1 MDSKTA
7 RNLLCFLG
15 GFLGWF
21 LVNTLLLK
29 ILKVSIPDK
38 HILDQPLL
46 TIWVMILG
54 VNIAV
59 LITLMIIKKTR
70 WISSG
75 MLTAM
80 LANLIFTLVF
90 FSPAKARWLIPV
102 MHLVTNDKIIATI
115 KPTPSAGVTY
125 QIIGAHMGGD
135 GRVNS
140 ANCQAFG
147 WVTVPGQQEIDLT
160 IRILADGQEIAQ
172 AVANQFQEDLQGTE
186 ECPDGNCKFTVDLWE
201 LIPPDSAHEILV
213 QVQDPQ
219 TGSWLDVSNS
229 PQKIACLRTDA
240 YSEVVTQK
248 PALPTYTLEP
258 TTGSTPEP
266 GIVSGQNRVKFQ
278 SGNKYLIVEFLS
290 DDLVHFEISIYGSGR
305 PIEQPVYTSPMI
317 AKKDYPGPSSLEHD
331 GERVLETPDLRIE
344 VDQQNLCI
352 SATDKTKDPD
362 LVLTTICP
370 LNLDQSWKGITLTP
384 ESFTHV
390 YGLGQQFLQPGNSE
404 GDWVGRVRSSG
415 GEMGNAMASW
425 NGGAVGNT
433 QFPIAYFTGRGTDSY
448 ALFMDN
454 IYKQNWDFT
463 TAPWKAEMWGNWLRF
478 YIMTGPDLQDLRQD
492 YMDLVGHPLVPPKK
506 MFGLWISEYGYDN
519 WSEMKDKLRTL
530 HQKKFPV
537 DGFVLDLQWFGGIQS
552 GSDNS
557 SMGSLTW
564 DTANFPSPA
573 TEISRLRED
582 EGIGIM
588 VIEESYISKN
598 LDEHADLESRDY
610 LARECQACGA
620 VYLTNNPWWGKG
632 GMIDWS
638 NPSAGEY
645 WHDTKREPLIEDGV
659 IAHWTDL
666 GEPEMYDPRGWYWGI
681 EGDYLPLHEHW
692 DIHNLYNFFWSRSI
706 YEGYLRNGH
715 TNRPFILSRS
725 GSPGSQRYGV
735 SMWSGDIGSNLSSLA
750 THMNAQLHMS
760 MSGIDY
766 YGSDIGGFH
775 RGALDGNLN
784 EMYTQWFANG
794 MAFDIPGRAH
804 TENLCNC
811 KETAPDRIGDL
822 KSNLANLRQRYEFSP
837 YYYSLSHRAYLFG
850 EPLLPPLV
858 YYFQDDP
865 EVREMGHEK
874 MIGRDLLAAIVAAY
888 GEKERQVYL
897 PAGDWINYHTNQWFH
912 SSGEWF
918 GPFPTQ
924 INGIFRLP
932 LFARAGAILPQMF
945 VDEKTMNILG
955 KRIDVTLRN
964 ELIIQVYADE
974 AASSFTL
981 YEDDGETIAYQ
992 NGEVR
997 STLLTQEE
1005 DEARII
1011 VTIEEAIGTYPGA
1024 PDERAN
1030 VVKLIAEETELDGL
1044 YSQVTRVLLNGKELP
1059 QFNTQAE
1066 FDASPSGW
1074 YHAGNYLILAKSESM
1089 PVTEKKTFEFLKTT
1103 P

>member
-1 MDSKTA
+1 M
-7 RNLLCFLG
+7 
-15 GFLGWF
+15 
-21 LVNTLLLK
+21 
-29 ILKVSIPDK
+29 
-38 HILDQPLL
+38 
-46 TIWVMILG
+46 
-54 VNIAV
+54 
-59 LITLMIIKKTR
+59 
-70 WISSG
+70 
-75 MLTAM
+75 
-80 LANLIFTLVF
+80 
-90 FSPAKARWLIPV
+90 IPV
-102 MHLVTNDKIIATI
+102 SNLVLRSRTPATVEAS
-115 KPTPSAGVTY
+115 PTALAPY
-125 QIIGAHMGGD
+125 QITGAHVGGD

-147 WVTVPGQQEIDLT
+147 WAAIPDQPEIDLK
-160 IRILADGQEIAQ
+160 IRILSDGNQIAQ
-172 AVANQFQEDLQGTE
+172 SIADNYQEDLEGTA
-186 ECPDGNCKFTVDLWE
+186 ECPDGTCGFAVELWTI
-201 LIPPDSAHEILV
+201 IPPDSAHEILV
-213 QVQDPQ
+213 QVQDPH
-219 TGSWLDVSNS
+219 TGEWLDLSS
-229 PQKIACLRTDA
+229 PSKKIACLKTDTYA
-240 YSEVVTQK
+240 QAVTEK
-248 PALPTYTLEP
+248 PALPTYTPEP
-258 TTGSTPEP
+258 TAINKTAP

-278 SGNKYLIVEFLS
+278 SGNRYLIVEFLS
-290 DDLVHFEISIYGSGR
+290 DDLVHFEISLYGMGSS
-305 PIEQPVYTSPMI
+305 IEQPIYTSPMI
-317 AKKDYPGPSSLEHD
+317 NKKDYTGPSSLEQA
-331 GERVLETPDLRIE
+331 GEGVWETPDLRIK

-352 SATDKTKDPD
+352 NAIDKTKNPD
-362 LVLTTICP
+362 LVLTTVCP
-370 LNLDQSWKGITLTP
+370 FNLDQSWKGITLTP

-390 YGLGQQFLQPGNSE
+390 YGLGQQFLQPGTSD
-404 GDWVGRVRSSG
+404 GDWVGRVRSPG
-415 GEMGNAMASW
+415 GEMGNAMDSW
-425 NGGAVGNT
+425 NGGWVGNT
-433 QFPIAYFTGRGTDSY
+433 QFPIAYFAGRGTDSY

-454 IYKQNWDFT
+454 LYKQNWDFT
-463 TAPWKAEMWGNWLRF
+463 ATPWKAEMWGNWLRF
-478 YIMTGPDLQDLRQD
+478 YLMTGPDLQDLRQD

-519 WSEMKDKLRTL
+519 WSELKGKLRTL
-530 HQKKFPV
+530 RQEQFPV
-537 DGFVLDLQWFGGIQS
+537 DGFVLDLQWFGGVQS

-564 DTANFPSPA
+564 DLEKFPAPE
-573 TEISRLRED
+573 TQISQLRED

-598 LDEHADLESRDY
+598 LAEHADLENRGY

-620 VYLTNNPWWGKG
+620 VYLESNPWWGKG

-645 WHDTKREPLIEDGV
+645 WHDTRREPLIEDGV
-659 IAHWTDL
+659 IGHWTDL
-666 GEPEMYDPRGWYWGI
+666 GEPEMYDPGAWYWGI
-681 EGDYLPLHEHW
+681 DDDYLPLHEHW
-692 DIHNLYNFFWSRSI
+692 DVHNLYNLFWSQSI
-706 YEGYLRNGH
+706 YDGYLRNGR

-760 MSGIDY
+760 MSGMDY

-822 KSNLANLRQRYEFSP
+822 KSNLANVRQRYELSP

-850 EPLLPPLV
+850 EPLFPPLV
-858 YYFQDDP
+858 YYFQEDP

-888 GEKERQVYL
+888 DEKERQVYL
-897 PAGDWINYHTNQWFH
+897 PAGDWINYHTNEWFH

-918 GPFPTQ
+918 GPFPTRL
-924 INGIFRLP
+924 NGIFRLP
-932 LFARAGAILPQMF
+932 LFARGGAILPQMV

-955 KRIDVTLRN
+955 KRIDASLKN
-964 ELIIQVYADE
+964 ELVIRVYADE
-974 AASSFTL
+974 AASSFNL
-981 YEDDGETIAYQ
+981 YEDDNETVAYQ
-992 NGEVR
+992 KGEVR
-997 STLLTQEE
+997 NTLLTQEQNE
-1005 DEARII
+1005 TGAR
-1011 VTIEEAIGTYPGA
+1011 VTIEEANGTYAGA

-1030 VVKLIAEETELDGL
+1030 IVKLIAEAAG
-1044 YSQVTRVLLNGKELP
+1044 QVTRVLLNGKELP

-1074 YHAGNYLILAKSESM
+1074 YYAGNFLILAKSESV
-1089 PVTEKKTFEFLKTT
+1089 PVSEKKIFEFLKIV